1 MNYYKDIKN
10 IESQKTVTLSSMDL
24 DDDNLMD
31 ED

>member
-10 IESQKTVTLSSMDL
+10 IEKTVTLSSMDL